1 MARRAAVF
9 LTWLLITAVG
19 DGFLGMPSQA
29 EAPPVEAGVAEA
41 PESDMED
48 AAGLDGTAA
57 EATVFAD
64 SPEMPPEDVAGT
76 ATTDGSPEPVTARPT
91 PSRIRL
97 KLDVQGE
104 IFAPAGHVSSMYAAC
119 ASAAVRI
126 LDTGRSSCRKCR
138 WPRCRSFS

>member
-48 AAGLDGTAA
+48 
-57 EATVFAD
+57 
-64 SPEMPPEDVAGT
+64 VAGT
-76 ATTDGSPEPVTARPT
+76 ATTDGSPEPVPARPT
-91 PSRIRL
+91 PSDAQVLAVEQQLLCPLCVNER
-97 KLDVQGE
+97 LDVCTLA
-104 IFAPAGHVSSMYAAC
+104 ICNDM
-119 ASAAVRI
+119 
-126 LDTGRSSCRKCR
+126 K
-138 WPRCRSFS
+138 